1 MIEVVYEKE
10 KQKAEGNECFFRIP
24 NNIRQIGEINGT
36 QKIYIEDYAYTYLC
50 RISSENSSIGRAAIL
65 LGQSNWKEG
74 VSYLFIKSA
83 VALPEM
89 EITEEHLTFTREI
102 WNHVYEKNKEFFP
115 EQEVVGWFLSIP
127 GCSMELHDVICRT
140 HLNHFG
146 GNDKV
151 LMVMEPLEKEEAF
164 YRYEEGKLSRQNGFY
179 VYYEKNEAM
188 QNFLVSQNEKSEK
201 KSEQV
206 EDQAVKN
213 FRKKIEDKTEEKK
226 QKKKSSLMKTA
237 SVCMGALLLAVSAIY
252 LKDHNA
258 MQELNEN
265 IQKEPVNE
273 KITEELSNEKDTEEI
288 ENEEKVTEEMKE
300 ETREETREEQAIS
313 EPVSGETHQ
322 SYIIQRGDTL
332 TGISRRYYGDA
343 SKIREICELNH
354 LSVEEF
360 IFPGQKILLP

>member
-1 MIEVVYEKE
+1 
-10 KQKAEGNECFFRIP
+10 
-24 NNIRQIGEINGT
+24 
-36 QKIYIEDYAYTYLC
+36 
-50 RISSENSSIGRAAIL
+50 
-65 LGQSNWKEG
+65 
-74 VSYLFIKSA
+74 
-83 VALPEM
+83 
-89 EITEEHLTFTREI
+89 
-102 WNHVYEKNKEFFP
+102 
-115 EQEVVGWFLSIP
+115 
-127 GCSMELHDVICRT
+127 
-140 HLNHFG
+140 
-146 GNDKV
+146 
-151 LMVMEPLEKEEAF
+151 
-164 YRYEEGKLSRQNGFY
+164 
-179 VYYEKNEAM
+179 
-188 QNFLVSQNEKSEK
+188 
-201 KSEQV
+201 
-206 EDQAVKN
+206 
-213 FRKKIEDKTEEKK
+213 
-226 QKKKSSLMKTA
+226 MKTA

-258 MQELNEN
+258 MPELNEN

>member
-1 MIEVVYEKE
+1 
-10 KQKAEGNECFFRIP
+10 
-24 NNIRQIGEINGT
+24 
-36 QKIYIEDYAYTYLC
+36 
-50 RISSENSSIGRAAIL
+50 
-65 LGQSNWKEG
+65 
-74 VSYLFIKSA
+74 
-83 VALPEM
+83 
-89 EITEEHLTFTREI
+89 
-102 WNHVYEKNKEFFP
+102 
-115 EQEVVGWFLSIP
+115 
-127 GCSMELHDVICRT
+127 
-140 HLNHFG
+140 
-146 GNDKV
+146 
-151 LMVMEPLEKEEAF
+151 
-164 YRYEEGKLSRQNGFY
+164 
-179 VYYEKNEAM
+179 M

-258 MQELNEN
+258 MPELNEN

-288 ENEEKVTEEMKE
+288 ENEEKVTEEM
-300 ETREETREEQAIS
+300 REETREEQAIS